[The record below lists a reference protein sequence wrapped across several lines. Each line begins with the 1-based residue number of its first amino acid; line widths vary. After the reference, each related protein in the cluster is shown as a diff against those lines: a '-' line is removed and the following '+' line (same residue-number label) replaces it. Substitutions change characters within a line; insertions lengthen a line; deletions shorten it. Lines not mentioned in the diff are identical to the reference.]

1 MSSKLTI
8 GRKFIILATGMGLG
22 KVIALA
28 AMPLLTRLYDPSH
41 FAELSLYSSI
51 ITLLSPLISL
61 RLLLGIPSAKNDNTA
76 YVILKLSMLVSFI
89 FSISL
94 MACIISLHDY
104 IPNYLNPLGFAIYI
118 LPASIFLASLIES
131 LSMYATRQ
139 HRFRTLAKVS
149 VYRSTS
155 ETFFKISLQPI
166 ASFGLIYGQLA
177 QQITGFI
184 YLLKTQS
191 ADFRKYKNVTHSVKL
206 KDTFYSLLPLVK
218 YRIVAQGLVSLSMT
232 MPIFFTTYFYSK
244 EDLGQLSLAITAIA
258 LPVNLLSGG
267 MSRVILAEV
276 SSVNSDNVVNKQSS
290 INRLVAKTFV
300 IGFLPALLLYIW
312 GGDVFAIVFGN
323 SWQQAGEIASVLSI
337 IMLFEICFS
346 PCQQIL
352 TALNLH
358 RSYLLLSCI
367 RLVLYTLSL
376 YIGYLAFDTMPK
388 AMYIYAVSGAIFFL
402 YTYVYSMRAMK
413 NHEK

>member
-1 MSSKLTI
+1 MTSKPTI

-28 AMPLLTRLYDPSH
+28 AMPLLTRLYEPSH

-61 RLLLGIPSAKNDNTA
+61 RLLLGIPSAKNDDTA
-76 YVILKLSMLVSFI
+76 NVILRLSMLVSLI
-89 FSISL
+89 FSIVL
-94 MACIISLHDY
+94 MVFVITLHDY
-104 IPNYLNPLGFAIYI
+104 IPEYLNPLGFAIYI
-118 LPASIFLASLIES
+118 LPVSILLASLIES

-139 HRFRTLAKVS
+139 HKFRTLAKVS

-184 YLLKTQS
+184 YLLKNQY
-191 ADFRKYKNVTHSVKL
+191 ADFGKYKNVNHSIRL

-218 YRIVAQGLVSLSMT
+218 YRIVAQALVSLSMT

-276 SSVNSDNVVNKQSS
+276 SSVSSSNVVEKQSS
-290 INRLVAKTFV
+290 VNKLVAKTFA

-312 GGDVFAIVFGN
+312 GGDFFTIVFGM
-323 SWQQAGEIASVLSI
+323 SWRQAGEIASILSI
-337 IMLFEICFS
+337 IMLCEICFS

-358 RSYLLLSCI
+358 RNYLSLAFI
-367 RLVLYTLSL
+367 RLVIYTLSL
-376 YIGYLAFDTMPK
+376 YIGYLSFDTLPK
-388 AMYIYAVSGAIFFL
+388 AMYIYAVSGSMFFL